1 MVAKSSPWLKPY
13 KRMGCLPPTGAG
25 TLPKMCASLMPR
37 HLIQCLT
44 GHVAHLR
51 LQWAPAQDDSMKILV
66 EIENLG
72 AGIPGLGLKTRTPST
87 KNQCFNVFQFSSASF
102 QTFPSLGSSSFIH
115 WMEVPKT
122 SDCGNGQCW
131 LRQNYTDLTSPKHV
145 GMYQNRDSYFWRI
158 ILELFSYTVSGVTSK
173 LWWVGA
179 KSSCNFHNLFIP
191 FFCFVDLMFF

>member
-1 MVAKSSPWLKPY
+1 MVAKSSSWLKPY

-87 KNQCFNVFQFSSASF
+87 KINASTYSNFQACPSKPFQVWAQAASF
-102 QTFPSLGSSSFIH
+102 IE
-115 WMEVPKT
+115 WKCPKRPIVAT
-122 SDCGNGQCW
+122 ASAGFD
-131 LRQNYTDLTSPKHV
+131 
-145 GMYQNRDSYFWRI
+145 RI
-158 ILELFSYTVSGVTSK
+158 IQTWPHQNMWGCTKIVTPISEGSF
-173 LWWVGA
+173 W
-179 KSSCNFHNLFIP
+179 SCLAIQ
-191 FFCFVDLMFF
+191 